1 MTAHEERGRGR
12 GLSFSPACAT
22 GNAVPSAGKKDS
34 EGNTTAIFRTSECGN
49 RKKESFAYNAENIDR
64 YCGLREGDRHWSSQF
79 ETETNVLHISKR
91 IVGGMKSML
100 GEWPWLVSLMFYET
114 AEEIKSNLVGKHGNR
129 SIFIPPTIITYY
141 PSGSRRYH
149 ICGGTLI
156 HPQWVLTAA
165 HCLFPAGSHI
175 YLSPAPYRWRVRAGE
190 YDMLDDRTDHEDI
203 DVEAVYPH
211 PDYNAKESAN
221 DVALMKLQKPAKL
234 SPYVNI
240 ACLPRDDV
248 NFRSG
253 EQCVAPGWGHAE
265 AGAPNITRVLHHV
278 SLSLMSKNECK
289 NTYDRA
295 RERYEAPYLEIQ
307 DMMLCAGAPG
317 GGRDT
322 CQYDSGG
329 PLMCRSSN
337 QWYVVGVVS
346 FGYECGDPDLPG
358 VYTNVSFF
366 TKWIADIVPDIS
378 LMS

>member
-1 MTAHEERGRGR
+1 TARIQANPW
-12 GLSFSPACAT
+12 LFSPL
-22 GNAVPSAGKKDS
+22 V
-34 EGNTTAIFRTSECGN
+34 
-49 RKKESFAYNAENIDR
+49 ENIDR
-64 YCGLREGDRHWSSQF
+64 YCGLREDDRQWSSQF

-91 IVGGMKSML
+91 IVGGIKSKL

-114 AEEIKSNLVGKHGNR
+114 AEEIKSNLVGKHGNG

-165 HCLFPAGSHI
+165 HCFFMMICLFCYSPAGAHI

-211 PDYNAKESAN
+211 PDYN
-221 DVALMKLQKPAKL
+221 
-234 SPYVNI
+234 
-240 ACLPRDDV
+240 
-248 NFRSG
+248 G
-253 EQCVAPGWGHAE
+253 
-265 AGAPNITRVLHHV
+265 
-278 SLSLMSKNECK
+278 
-289 NTYDRA
+289 
-295 RERYEAPYLEIQ
+295 
-307 DMMLCAGAPG
+307 MLIYI
-317 GGRDT
+317 
-322 CQYDSGG
+322 YDSGG
-329 PLMCRSSN
+329 PLMCKSSN

-346 FGYECGDPDLPG
+346 FGYECGAPDLPG

-378 LMS
+378 FMS

>member
-1 MTAHEERGRGR
+1 MNWAGLLVILNPLMVIFCPPNQIER
-12 GLSFSPACAT
+12 
-22 GNAVPSAGKKDS
+22 
-34 EGNTTAIFRTSECGN
+34 

-64 YCGLREGDRHWSSQF
+64 YCGLREGDRQWSSQF

-91 IVGGMKSML
+91 IVGGMKSKF

-190 YDMLDDRTDHEDI
+190 YDMLDDRRDHEDI

-211 PDYNAKESAN
+211 PDYN
-221 DVALMKLQKPAKL
+221 
-234 SPYVNI
+234 
-240 ACLPRDDV
+240 
-248 NFRSG
+248 
-253 EQCVAPGWGHAE
+253 
-265 AGAPNITRVLHHV
+265 GAPNITKVLHHV

-289 NTYDRA
+289 KTYDQA
-295 RERYEAPYLEIQ
+295 RQRYEAPYLEIQ

-329 PLMCRSSN
+329 PLMCESSN

-366 TKWIADIVPDIS
+366 TKWIAGIVPDIS
-378 LMS
+378 FMR